1 MDLNEWKRL
10 SRSEK
15 ERIWDKLS
23 NSEKKMVRR
32 HRKSRSRGHRFASKS
47 GGGGFMPGTLTTFIF
62 RASAAGALLL
72 GAVVFVFPELPISL
86 PFLLL
91 MLFACTAMGFASV
104 VDHQGAILEE
114 LREANSRR
122 VLREQ
127 REAAD
132 QLSKKE
138 LTPETTSES

>member
-1 MDLNEWKRL
+1 
-10 SRSEK
+10 
-15 ERIWDKLS
+15 
-23 NSEKKMVRR
+23 
-32 HRKSRSRGHRFASKS
+32 
-47 GGGGFMPGTLTTFIF
+47 
-62 RASAAGALLL
+62 
-72 GAVVFVFPELPISL
+72 
-86 PFLLL
+86 
-91 MLFACTAMGFASV
+91 MLFACAAMGFASV